1 MLLRPRSAAVS
12 ALLAIGRAASS
23 SRWTGSYGAVTA
35 LVLGLA
41 ASPGCS
47 GRPEAGAAG
56 AASDAADEEIAAP
69 VVVAEAKRGR
79 VVERVVAS
87 STIEAER
94 MVTVTAETSGR
105 ITKLAFEEGDLVK
118 DGALLA
124 TIRRD
129 AQSSSLERAA
139 VSLEKAQADL
149 KRIESLH
156 ARGVASDQELDNAR
170 NTVETARIDRKDRR
184 RDVGNTRIEVP
195 FGGTVTERHVNEGG
209 FVSVGAQVAT
219 IADFETLVARV
230 WVPEKE
236 LDRIAL
242 GQVAHVE
249 GKAAKNRKGE
259 GKVSRIAP
267 VVDKATGTVKVTVA
281 LPAEL
286 AGPTGFLPGMYAEV
300 VLETAVRDD
309 ALLVPKPALVRQD
322 DQVFV
327 FVAKEDR
334 VQRLLVETGLAEG
347 DLIEITKGLDVGA
360 MVVVAGQSGL
370 KDGALVSVVDAFG
383 RTGAD
388 AASVGAGQPT
398 APAPPKDSP
407 APTGAPTGTPGPE
420 VASAAKPASDGRGE
434 KAN

>member
-1 MLLRPRSAAVS
+1 MTQHHRIAAVT
-12 ALLAIGRAASS
+12 APLAIGRARRSW
-23 SRWTGSYGAVTA
+23 RTVMIGAATA
-35 LVLGLA
+35 LLLTSA
-41 ASPGCS
+41 CS
-47 GRPEAGAAG
+47 GRPSGDEAKQSSESA
-56 AASDAADEEIAAP
+56 DAEVAAP

-79 VVERVVAS
+79 IVERVVAS

-105 ITKLAFEEGDLVK
+105 ITKLAFEEGDQIA
-118 DGALLA
+118 DGVLLA

-139 VSLEKAQADL
+139 VSLEKAEADL

-156 ARGVASDQELDNAR
+156 QRGVASDQELDNAR
-170 NTVETARIDRKDRR
+170 IAVDTARLDRKDRR
-184 RDVGNTRIEVP
+184 RDVGNTRVEAP

-242 GQVAHVE
+242 GQIAHVE

-267 VVDKATGTVKVTVA
+267 VVDKATGTVKVTVS

-327 FVAKEDR
+327 FVAKDDR

-347 DLIEITKGLDVGA
+347 DFIEITKGLDAGA
-360 MVVVAGQSGL
+360 KVVVAGQAGL

-383 RTGAD
+383 KTDAGTQPSEGTQAPKEGD
-388 AASVGAGQPT
+388 AASAGEAEGA
-398 APAPPKDSP
+398 AKA
-407 APTGAPTGTPGPE
+407 GPE
-420 VASAAKPASDGRGE
+420 VARAGKPAAATTATSSE
-434 KAN
+434 KSTP